1 MAGSDVQAT
10 LIEAAL
16 ADPNG
21 ISLSAQVGNNANL
34 VIGGALADGGAVTF
48 DEFRNVTITS
58 GGNDS
63 DKSFTITG
71 TSVSGAALVETL
83 TGGNAGIATGTS
95 IFATVTQITAVGN
108 PAGTV
113 EAGSGTTVQATIFA
127 GRCRLRG
134 LYAVNTATGGKI
146 SFRES
151 SETGP
156 IRMQF
161 NTVSNANTTEYPDIP
176 DEGLLCKNG
185 AYVTYSSETMSSLT
199 VFFN

>member
-95 IFATVTQITAVGN
+95 IFATVTQITAVGD

-113 EAGSGTTVQATIFA
+113 IAGSGATIQATIFA
-127 GRCRLRG
+127 GRCRIKGIYL
-134 LYAVNTATGGKI
+134 VSTATGGTI
-146 SFRES
+146 SFRNS
-151 SETGP
+151 SVTGTAL
-156 IRMQF
+156 MQYQ
-161 NTVSNANTTEYPDIP
+161 TPAGVGAEYPDIP
-176 DEGLLCKNG
+176 GDGMVFSNG
-185 AYVTYSSETMSSLT
+185 AFLTYSSVNATSAT
-199 VFFN
+199 IFYA

>member
-161 NTVSNANTTEYPDIP
+161 NTVSNANTTEYQDIP